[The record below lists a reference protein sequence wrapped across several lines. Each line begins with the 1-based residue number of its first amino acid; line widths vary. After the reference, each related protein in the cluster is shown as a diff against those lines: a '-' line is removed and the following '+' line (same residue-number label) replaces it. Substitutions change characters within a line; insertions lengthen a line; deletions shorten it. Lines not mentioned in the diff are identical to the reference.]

1 MGFNCECL
9 GHISVG
15 SRNFPINFHEFL
27 WFPMGRGI
35 EKLKTHHFFTNLS
48 SPHLFNIVAM
58 VLELVVD
65 DFRWFSMV
73 RGIGKLKTHH
83 LSTNLSSP
91 DAAATTAAGAATMTA
106 TRGPRQSGPVF
117 GWFSMYFNGF
127 RGCED
132 FKHLR
137 DDFPPELSRPD
148 LFPMVAIV
156 FQ

>member
-9 GHISVG
+9 DHISVG
-15 SRNFPINFHEFL
+15 SGDFPINFHEFL

-73 RGIGKLKTHH
+73 RGIGQLKTHH

-106 TRGPRQSGPVF
+106 TRDLANQDQFSVGFLCISMVF
-117 GWFSMYFNGF
+117 
-127 RGCED
+127 ED
-132 FKHLR
+132 VR
-137 DDFPPELSRPD
+137 TSN
-148 LFPMVAIV
+148 I
-156 FQ
+156 